1 MSGVCAVFF
10 FLSDFIE
17 NDLNFYYYFNSKLW
31 LLEGEVYVKLCDYGV
46 KFGSLFLKIWFLSV
60 KL

>member
-46 KFGSLFLKIWFLSV
+46 KVW
-60 KL
+60 